1 MSRPSCDA
9 DGGGRERESERE
21 RGSEGEIQRETEG
34 DIARQSKTGHDR
46 DSARTVSAVHA
57 NQKVCCN
64 KYSIYV

>member
-1 MSRPSCDA
+1 MQT
-9 DGGGRERESERE
+9 GEGESERARE
-21 RGSEGEIQRETEG
+21 RGGVRERYRGRQRETE
-34 DIARQSKTGHDR
+34 HDR